1 MVVESKAAF
10 NQKVSKLE
18 GEDRLH
24 VLRPILKNLAMEVLK
39 GKGKVISVNH

>member
-1 MVVESKAAF
+1 MVESKAAF

-24 VLRPILKNLAMEVLK
+24 VLLRPTLKSLAKEVLK